1 MGQCYSVQI
10 KAVFRDEDGAKKAL
24 QAKLDRHEED
34 HVNYNLDHFTGE
46 LGLSTDNLHD
56 LMGIFFGGWK
66 GKLETAP
73 APGYRDWLFADFD
86 ASYGWESLMMDAFE
100 VIAPY
105 LADGSVIEIWPDSG
119 CDHGTVR
126 NGKVEW
132 KT

>member
-1 MGQCYSVQI
+1 MGQCYSVEI
-10 KAVFRDEDGAKKAL
+10 KARFRDEDSAKKAL
-24 QAKLDRHEED
+24 QAKLDRHEEE
-34 HVNYNLDHFTGE
+34 HVNYSLDHFTGE

-66 GKLETAP
+66 GKLEPSTTD
-73 APGYRDWLFADFD
+73 DWEYADFD

-105 LADGSVIEIWPDSG
+105 LADGSVIKIYPDSG

-126 NGKVEW
+126 NGKCEW
-132 KT
+132 K

>member
-1 MGQCYSVQI
+1 MGQCYLVEL
-10 KAVFRDEDGAKKAL
+10 KVKFRDDAGAKKAL

-66 GKLETAP
+66 GKLEPSTTD
-73 APGYRDWLFADFD
+73 DWQYADFD

-100 VIAPY
+100 EIAPF
-105 LADGSVIEIWPDSG
+105 LADGSVIKIYPDSG

-126 NGKVEW
+126 NGKCEW
-132 KT
+132 D

>member
-1 MGQCYSVQI
+1 MGQCYSIQI
-10 KAVFRDEDGAKKAL
+10 KARFRDEDGAKKAL

-34 HVNYNLDHFTGE
+34 FVNYNLDHFTGE
-46 LGLSTDNLHD
+46 LGLSTDSLHD

-100 VIAPY
+100 EIAPY

>member
-1 MGQCYSVQI
+1 MGQCYSVNLR
-10 KAVFRDEDGAKKAL
+10 VRFRDEDGAKKAL

-66 GKLETAP
+66 GKLEPSTTD
-73 APGYRDWLFADFD
+73 DWEYADFD
-86 ASYGWESLMMDAFE
+86 ASYGWEGVMINAFE
-100 VIAPY
+100 EIAPY
-105 LADGSVIEIWPDSG
+105 LADGSVIKIYPDSG

-126 NGKVEW
+126 NGKCEW
-132 KT
+132 K

>member
-1 MGQCYSVQI
+1 MGQCYSVEI
-10 KAVFRDEDGAKKAL
+10 KARFRDEDGAKKAL

-34 HVNYNLDHFTGE
+34 FVNYNLDHFTGE

-66 GKLETAP
+66 GKLEPSTTD
-73 APGYRDWLFADFD
+73 DWEYADFD

-105 LADGSVIEIWPDSG
+105 LADGSVIKIYPDSG

-126 NGKVEW
+126 NGKCEW
-132 KT
+132 K

>member
-1 MGQCYSVQI
+1 MGQCYSIEI
-10 KAVFRDEDGAKKAL
+10 KARVRDEDGAKKAL

-66 GKLETAP
+66 GKLETC
-73 APGYRDWLFADFD
+73 PGDKEWEYADFD

-100 VIAPY
+100 EIAPY
-105 LADGSVIEIWPDSG
+105 LADGSVIKIYPDSG

-126 NGKVEW
+126 KGKCKWV
-132 KT
+132 

>member
-1 MGQCYSVQI
+1 MGQCYSVEI
-10 KAVFRDEDGAKKAL
+10 KARFTDEESAKKAL

-46 LGLSTDNLHD
+46 LGLSIDNLHD

-66 GKLETAP
+66 GRLETAP
-73 APGYRDWLFADFD
+73 ADKTWEFADFD

-105 LADGSVIEIWPDSG
+105 MADDSEIMIWPDSG
-119 CDHGTVR
+119 CDHGIVR
-126 NGKVEW
+126 NGKCKW
-132 KT
+132 A

>member
-1 MGQCYSVQI
+1 MGQCYSVEI
-10 KAVFRDEDGAKKAL
+10 KARFMDEDGAKKAL

-46 LGLSTDNLHD
+46 LGLSTDSLHD

-105 LADGSVIEIWPDSG
+105 LADGSVIKIYPDSG
-119 CDHGTVR
+119 CAHGTVR
-126 NGKVEW
+126 KGKCKWV
-132 KT
+132 